1 MEEGK
6 QRPSKNKIFAH
17 IQKEL
22 ETKNN
27 AKPAKLNESEQV
39 GGSWWDRSLWHP
51 LMSRSVSWT
60 SSATPP
66 WSLAAGTSRL
76 MWPARGRGSGEA
88 ETMFPNVSLPDCRG
102 RRTLPMSRTT

>member
-1 MEEGK
+1 MNSPREKGKAGVEESK

-39 GGSWWDRSLWHP
+39 GGS
-51 LMSRSVSWT
+51 
-60 SSATPP
+60 
-66 WSLAAGTSRL
+66 
-76 MWPARGRGSGEA
+76 
-88 ETMFPNVSLPDCRG
+88 
-102 RRTLPMSRTT
+102 